1 MKIRAFAEQFF
12 ACWSIANFDREFTMG
27 VIRDVATRIPI
38 DDLLTGWYDLLI
50 VTRCEDEY
58 LRRERL
64 AKEGQGTSKQSDKMY
79 IQKEFRSI
87 KEQKAKILE
96 LATEISLKYP
106 SLDLDVEVLCISIKK
121 LMWRGLKYSDL
132 ASFKFDGVIIDR
144 YQIDANEDI
153 ITKRPR

>member
-1 MKIRAFAEQFF
+1 MNSKEYIENRKARDEEMKIRAFAEQFF

-64 AKEGQGTSKQSDKMY
+64 AKEGQGTSK
-79 IQKEFRSI
+79 
-87 KEQKAKILE
+87 
-96 LATEISLKYP
+96 
-106 SLDLDVEVLCISIKK
+106 
-121 LMWRGLKYSDL
+121 
-132 ASFKFDGVIIDR
+132 
-144 YQIDANEDI
+144 
-153 ITKRPR
+153 